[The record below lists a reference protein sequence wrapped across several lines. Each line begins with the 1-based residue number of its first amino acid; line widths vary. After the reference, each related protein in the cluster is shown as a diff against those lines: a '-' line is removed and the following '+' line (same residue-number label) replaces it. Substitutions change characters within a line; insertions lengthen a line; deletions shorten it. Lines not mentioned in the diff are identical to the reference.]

1 MTKNFRVT
9 VVGSGY
15 VGMSLGVMLA
25 QQNKVTILD
34 INEERVKM
42 VNNRKSTVYDPE
54 ITNFLNTKKL
64 NITATT
70 TREKA
75 YKDAD
80 FIIVATPTDYNED
93 SNFFDT
99 SAVDSV
105 VNDALS
111 FNKNS
116 LIIIKSTLPIG
127 HTNKLNN
134 RFNTNKIIF
143 SPEFLREGQALKD
156 NLYPERIIIGA
167 EEKLAKDFAGLLC
180 DCSEKKD
187 ISIQYVNSDEAE
199 SIKLF
204 ANTYL
209 AMRVAFFNE
218 LDSFALA
225 KNLNSKNIIEGV
237 CLDSRIGDS
246 YNNPSFGYGGY
257 CLPKDT
263 KQILAS
269 YKNIPQA
276 LIESIVLSNKV
287 RKNFLAQTIIKIQ
300 PSVVGVYRLVMKKDS
315 DNFRYSAVQDILEI
329 LTKEK
334 IQVVIYEPDLVHE
347 NFLNSKVIKSLKEF
361 KKISNIIISNRI
373 DEELNDVLDKV
384 FTRDIFGNN

>member
-1 MTKNFRVT
+1 LTKNFRVT

>member
-246 YNNPSFGYGGY
+246 YNNPSFGY
-257 CLPKDT
+257 
-263 KQILAS
+263 
-269 YKNIPQA
+269 
-276 LIESIVLSNKV
+276 
-287 RKNFLAQTIIKIQ
+287 
-300 PSVVGVYRLVMKKDS
+300 
-315 DNFRYSAVQDILEI
+315 
-329 LTKEK
+329 
-334 IQVVIYEPDLVHE
+334 
-347 NFLNSKVIKSLKEF
+347 
-361 KKISNIIISNRI
+361 
-373 DEELNDVLDKV
+373 
-384 FTRDIFGNN
+384 

>member
-70 TREKA
+70 IREKA

-373 DEELNDVLDKV
+373 DEELNDVLGKV

>member
-315 DNFRYSAVQDILEI
+315 DNFSYSAVQDILEI